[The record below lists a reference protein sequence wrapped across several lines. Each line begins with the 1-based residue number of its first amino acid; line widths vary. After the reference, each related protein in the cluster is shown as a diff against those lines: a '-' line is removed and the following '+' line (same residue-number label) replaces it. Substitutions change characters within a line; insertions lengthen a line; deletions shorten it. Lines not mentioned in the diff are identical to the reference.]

1 MISSTLRIILTCAVL
16 LYFIIVLV
24 LLKRKALT
32 LKYTLLWILAGV
44 CMGLLVIF
52 PGILKSL
59 TGLIGIASEMNGL
72 FAFALG
78 FVICLLMA
86 LTSIVSKQ
94 TAKIRR
100 LTQTV
105 GILEKRLR
113 DLEGAGDS
121 KEHAES

>member
-1 MISSTLRIILTCAVL
+1 
-16 LYFIIVLV
+16 
-24 LLKRKALT
+24 
-32 LKYTLLWILAGV
+32 
-44 CMGLLVIF
+44 MGLLVIF
-52 PGILKSL
+52 PGMLKSL

-100 LTQTV
+100 LTQMV

-113 DLEGAGDS
+113 DVEGAGDS
-121 KEHAES
+121 KEHAEN